1 MCIFIG
7 TLKVHDESE
16 NAAMLRSKS
25 SLTTSGKFNGA
36 AVKQR
41 SVLGDICSNRS
52 ALTNVV
58 PDTDFK
64 KPQHLPS
71 KSVAKKQIQESEK

>member
-1 MCIFIG
+1 M
-7 TLKVHDESE
+7 
-16 NAAMLRSKS
+16 M
-25 SLTTSGKFNGA
+25 
-36 AVKQR
+36 AVL
-41 SVLGDICSNRS
+41 SSNRS

-71 KSVAKKQIQESEK
+71 KSVAKKQIQESEKSLYDKIF